1 MKEVTENVKLYS
13 IEESCFFSL
22 VCFLAFNVVLK
33 SIVSL
38 INSCIFYLAFFYNF
52 DFKSLIYFKI

>member
-22 VCFLAFNVVLK
+22 VCLDLLETPTTKIFLIF
-33 SIVSL
+33 L
-38 INSCIFYLAFFYNF
+38 IHNNP
-52 DFKSLIYFKI
+52 